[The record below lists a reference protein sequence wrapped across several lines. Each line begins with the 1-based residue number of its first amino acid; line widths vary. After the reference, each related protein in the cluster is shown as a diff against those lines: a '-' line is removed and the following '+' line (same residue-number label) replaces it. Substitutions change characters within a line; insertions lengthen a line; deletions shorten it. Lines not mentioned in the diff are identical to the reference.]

1 MCQLKKYLMF
11 LLYCTGLVL
20 GTVIL
25 NTQFNITALPYCSN
39 LDWNFV
45 NYIQLLVK
53 RALELILIFIFLR
66 ILPVHIR
73 TAAMF
78 LISGCILGGLVSIR
92 ACSGSML
99 EALFYGIFVFGLVC
113 AYMAALKIML
123 ADNSGTGKMNA
134 AKLHNSLAGKLLII
148 TIVLIN
154 CALELKFLKFF

>member
-1 MCQLKKYLMF
+1 MKKYLMF

-53 RALELILIFIFLR
+53 RVLELILIFIFLR

-78 LISGCILGGLVSIR
+78 LISGCILGGLGFNQSLFRLYVESAFLWNICVWTCMRLYGSIKNY
-92 ACSGSML
+92 ACRQ
-99 EALFYGIFVFGLVC
+99 
-113 AYMAALKIML
+113 
-123 ADNSGTGKMNA
+123 
-134 AKLHNSLAGKLLII
+134 
-148 TIVLIN
+148 
-154 CALELKFLKFF
+154 